1 MEKQRDS
8 TGPEA
13 ATAAGPEGVQRPE
26 AGGPR
31 RRALVT
37 GASSG
42 IGEAF
47 AERLARDQYNLVLVA
62 RSAERLEALAKR
74 LTESRGMEVTV
85 LPADLTD
92 PRELARV
99 EAALQERTPDLLVN
113 NAGFGTVGAFSEL
126 ELENEEREIRLNALA
141 PVRLTHA
148 VLPRMVARGHG
159 AVINVSSMACLQPVP
174 YTATY
179 GATKAFL
186 TSFSEA
192 VHEEVRESG
201 VRVQALLPGFTRTEF
216 QERAGI
222 DDKRVPGFVWLS
234 AERVVDAS
242 LAALERGDPVCIPGA
257 GYRVLS
263 GAQRLVPRGLLR
275 RLYGAASRTSIR

>member
-1 MEKQRDS
+1 MATQQDPAGGGSPAGAQRR
-8 TGPEA
+8 EA
-13 ATAAGPEGVQRPE
+13 A
-26 AGGPR
+26 GPR

-74 LTESRGMEVTV
+74 LSESRGMEVQV

-92 PRELARV
+92 AQELAAV
-99 EAALQERTPDLLVN
+99 EAALEERTPDLLVN
-113 NAGFGTVGAFSEL
+113 NAGFGTVGAFSKL
-126 ELENEEREIRLNALA
+126 DVENEERELRLNALA
-141 PVRLTHA
+141 PLRLTRA
-148 VLPRMVARGHG
+148 VLPRMQARGHG
-159 AVINVSSMACLQPVP
+159 AVINVSSLAGLQPAP

-192 VHEEVRESG
+192 VHEEVRDSG
-201 VRVQALLPGFTRTEF
+201 VRVQALLPGF
-216 QERAGI
+216 
-222 DDKRVPGFVWLS
+222 VWLS
-234 AERVVDAS
+234 AEQVVDAS
-242 LAALERGDPVCIPGA
+242 LAALERGEPVCIPGA

-263 GAQRLVPRGLLR
+263 GAQRLLPRGLLR
-275 RLYGAASRTSIR
+275 RLYGAASRSAIR